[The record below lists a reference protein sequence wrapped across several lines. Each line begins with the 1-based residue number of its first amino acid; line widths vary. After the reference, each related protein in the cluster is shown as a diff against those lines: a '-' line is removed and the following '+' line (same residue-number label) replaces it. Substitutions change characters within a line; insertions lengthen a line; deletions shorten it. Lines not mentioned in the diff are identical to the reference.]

1 MALCPKC
8 SNDVKLAWHSYL
20 SGLPHHLTC
29 PFCKS
34 RLERTSSGSAVVLGF
49 LVMLIPLLHSL
60 NWVVQRAGLI
70 VIAALFCAALV
81 QLVRPKLKLRTK
93 LPEPDVFLK
102 I

>member
-8 SNDVKLAWHSYL
+8 SNDVKLPWHSYL

-34 RLERTSSGSAVVLGF
+34 RLERTASGSAVVLGSM
-49 LVMLIPLLHSL
+49 VMLIPLLHPL
-60 NWVVQRAGLI
+60 NRMVQRAAII
-70 VIAALFCAALV
+70 VISALFCAALV
-81 QLVRPKLKLRTK
+81 QIMRPKLKLRTK